1 MSLELRDLCVDIAGR
16 RIVSGI
22 TLSVADGQVAGL
34 LGPNG
39 SGKSTI
45 LKAIYRARRPVA
57 GHVLVDGSDV
67 RQMRPRM
74 AARRVAMVAQ
84 ENLIDFGFTV
94 REMVMIGRTPHK
106 GPFDRDSK
114 DDQAIVQDAMQRTG
128 CTDLAD
134 RRFHSLSGGEKQRV
148 LIARALAQGADHL
161 ILDEPT
167 SHLDIRYQISV
178 LELVA
183 GLGVTVLTAL
193 HDLNLAALFCDTVHV
208 LADGR
213 LIAAGSPAKVI
224 TPEIIRAAYG
234 ADVLVVDH
242 PDTGTPQLLPRRL
255 THASGPGALT
265 SAAIPENRQPGPVPD
280 PDRKAPHA

>member
-1 MSLELRDLCVDIAGR
+1 VSLELRELCVDIAGR

-22 TLSVADGQVAGL
+22 SLRVADGGFAGL

-45 LKAIYRARRPVA
+45 LKAIYRVHRPVS
-57 GHVLVDGSDV
+57 GRVLVNGSDLH
-67 RQMRPRM
+67 QMRPRL
-74 AARRVAMVAQ
+74 AARRVAVVAQ

-94 REMVMIGRTPHK
+94 REMVMVGRTPHK
-106 GPFDRDSK
+106 GPFDRDDG
-114 DDQAIVQDAMQRTG
+114 DDRAIVQDAMDRTG
-128 CTDLAD
+128 CADLAG
-134 RRFHSLSGGEKQRV
+134 RTFLSLSGGEKQRV

-167 SHLDIRYQISV
+167 NHLDIRYQISV

-183 GLGVTVLTAL
+183 GLGVTVLAAL

-208 LADGR
+208 LAEGS
-213 LIAAGSPAKVI
+213 LIAAGTPADVI
-224 TPEIIRAAYG
+224 TPENVRAAYG
-234 ADVLVVDH
+234 ADVLIIDH

-255 THASGPGALT
+255 ADVSPPGGPQLHHDPAQRPPRAGSG
-265 SAAIPENRQPGPVPD
+265 S
-280 PDRKAPHA
+280 